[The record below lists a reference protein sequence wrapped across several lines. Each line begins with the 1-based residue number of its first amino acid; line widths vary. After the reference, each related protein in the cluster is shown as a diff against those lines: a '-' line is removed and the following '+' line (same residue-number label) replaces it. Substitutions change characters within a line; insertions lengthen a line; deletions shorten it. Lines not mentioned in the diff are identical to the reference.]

1 MAGSIPTEN
10 LPKRPSEK
18 TITPRQVLV
27 RKAPDKEDPVP
38 STSSAYVDPEIET
51 LPGEGIS
58 IDDIKEYVGKECLKP
73 WKSDV
78 KDNTVT
84 FHMCDNVHSI
94 PQYTVAINESV
105 EITSFAYNW
114 PIPHDHQVYS
124 ECKHSIST
132 CGQIKEL
139 FNAIEKSMIC
149 KGLPRDSTVKYVAI
163 DPNTDTTVPIP
174 RTVIRRSIPH
184 APYPKQL
191 KATVFYRSKDCN
203 VLLET
208 SKCCDPC
215 NKLTKQLKKTKKS
228 KGKASPAKNK
238 APLSA
243 CGPAKLRATVVAAR
257 FENKML
263 EERLEELQQKIVE
276 HGVNVDQSLED
287 DILKMSAQ
295 NLEVTPHMKFFWQ
308 EQIKLLQSSSSGQRY
323 HPQIIQFALSVHGK
337 SPSAYRE
344 LRDSG
349 ALVLPSERVLRDYK
363 NYFTP
368 KAGINK
374 ENVDEL
380 QKVST
385 F

>member
-1 MAGSIPTEN
+1 
-10 LPKRPSEK
+10 
-18 TITPRQVLV
+18 
-27 RKAPDKEDPVP
+27 
-38 STSSAYVDPEIET
+38 
-51 LPGEGIS
+51 
-58 IDDIKEYVGKECLKP
+58 
-73 WKSDV
+73 
-78 KDNTVT
+78 
-84 FHMCDNVHSI
+84 
-94 PQYTVAINESV
+94 
-105 EITSFAYNW
+105 
-114 PIPHDHQVYS
+114 
-124 ECKHSIST
+124 
-132 CGQIKEL
+132 
-139 FNAIEKSMIC
+139 
-149 KGLPRDSTVKYVAI
+149 
-163 DPNTDTTVPIP
+163 
-174 RTVIRRSIPH
+174 
-184 APYPKQL
+184 
-191 KATVFYRSKDCN
+191 
-203 VLLET
+203 
-208 SKCCDPC
+208 
-215 NKLTKQLKKTKKS
+215 
-228 KGKASPAKNK
+228 
-238 APLSA
+238 
-243 CGPAKLRATVVAAR
+243 
-257 FENKML
+257 ML

-380 QKVST
+380 QNVST